1 MRFVVDNQL
10 PRALARWLS
19 AQGHDAVHVLDV
31 GMAQTPDADICAF
44 AAEESRIV
52 VSKDEDFLGLVLRP
66 GVTVQLVWI
75 RMPNCTNAE
84 LLTAIDRA
92 LTKTISLLE
101 SGHQIVEIR

>member
-10 PRALARWLS
+10 PRALARWLA
-19 AQGHDAVHVLDV
+19 AQGHDAIHVLDI
-31 GMAQTPDADICAF
+31 GIAQTADADICAF
-44 AAEESRIV
+44 AADESRIV

-84 LLTAIDRA
+84 LLDAFGRA
-92 LTKTISLLE
+92 LAQATSLLA
-101 SGHQIVEIR
+101 SGQQIVEIR